1 MLVQR
6 IGKEFF
12 EVLVGRAELLLVD
25 HLHSVMSPGAGDAGQ
40 SQRAVGRLP
49 AGCAGR

>member
-6 IGKEFF
+6 VGKDFF
-12 EVLVGRAELLLVD
+12 EVLVGWAELLLAG

-40 SQRAVGRLP
+40 SQRAVGHLP
-49 AGCAGR
+49 ASCAGR